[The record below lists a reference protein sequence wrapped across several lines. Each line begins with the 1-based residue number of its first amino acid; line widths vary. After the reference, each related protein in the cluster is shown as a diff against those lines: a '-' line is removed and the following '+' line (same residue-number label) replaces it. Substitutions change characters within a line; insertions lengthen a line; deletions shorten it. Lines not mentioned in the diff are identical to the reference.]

1 LAPTR
6 RPKGWQ
12 LPKSFGVEFV
22 SRSQNRFLCQSCINR
37 ESEET
42 MPGVF
47 DRLQRQIED
56 KKQEGGITALDLADL
71 PPALRKIMRLML
83 RQLEMTYP
91 QLVETM
97 SNMPA
102 NEKLSQAELDEA
114 LNTLS
119 RQFWLLR
126 FGEGNRA
133 TYKVNLRRKAGSTLS
148 TNIWASL
155 DAKISGEKPKE

>member
-1 LAPTR
+1 
-6 RPKGWQ
+6 
-12 LPKSFGVEFV
+12 
-22 SRSQNRFLCQSCINR
+22 
-37 ESEET
+37 

-102 NEKLSQAELDEA
+102 DEKLSQEQLDEA
-114 LNTLS
+114 LETLS
-119 RQFWLLR
+119 KQFWLMR
-126 FGEGNRA
+126 FGEGSRA

-148 TNIWASL
+148 SNIWANL
-155 DAKISGEKPKE
+155 DAKISGEKPEE

>member
-1 LAPTR
+1 
-6 RPKGWQ
+6 
-12 LPKSFGVEFV
+12 
-22 SRSQNRFLCQSCINR
+22 
-37 ESEET
+37 

>member
-1 LAPTR
+1 
-6 RPKGWQ
+6 
-12 LPKSFGVEFV
+12 
-22 SRSQNRFLCQSCINR
+22 
-37 ESEET
+37 

-91 QLVETM
+91 QLVETV

-102 NEKLSQAELDEA
+102 DEKLSQEQLDEA
-114 LNTLS
+114 LETLS
-119 RQFWLLR
+119 KQFWLMR
-126 FGEGNRA
+126 FGEGSRA

-148 TNIWASL
+148 SNIWANL
-155 DAKISGEKPKE
+155 DSKIKGEDPKE

>member
-1 LAPTR
+1 
-6 RPKGWQ
+6 
-12 LPKSFGVEFV
+12 
-22 SRSQNRFLCQSCINR
+22 
-37 ESEET
+37 

-91 QLVETM
+91 QLVEAM
-97 SNMPA
+97 ANMPEA
-102 NEKLSQAELDEA
+102 EKLSQKDLDEA

-119 RQFWLLR
+119 QQFWLMR
-126 FGEGNRA
+126 FGEGERA
-133 TYKVNLRRKAGSTLS
+133 TYKVNLRRKAGSSLAG
-148 TNIWASL
+148 NIWANL
-155 DAKISGEKPKE
+155 DSKIRGEKPEE

>member
-1 LAPTR
+1 
-6 RPKGWQ
+6 
-12 LPKSFGVEFV
+12 
-22 SRSQNRFLCQSCINR
+22 
-37 ESEET
+37 

-83 RQLEMTYP
+83 RQLEMTHP

-97 SNMPA
+97 SNMPDD
-102 NEKLSQAELDEA
+102 EKLSPEELDQA
-114 LNTLS
+114 LETLS
-119 RQFWLLR
+119 KQFWLMR
-126 FGEGNRA
+126 FGEGSRA

-148 TNIWASL
+148 SNIWANL
-155 DAKISGEKPKE
+155 DSKISGEKPKE